1 MMLSKKEVKEEE
13 VCGEVRQKEELMLQ
27 NTLMM
32 MNTMG
37 IERI

>member
-13 VCGEVRQKEELMLQ
+13 VCDEVRQKEELMLQ

>member
-1 MMLSKKEVKEEE
+1 MLSKKEVKEEE
-13 VCGEVRQKEELMLQ
+13 VCDEVRQKEELMLQ